1 MDKKLPNFRGKV
13 SSEINIAILLL
24 IYLISSLNIDSICLE
39 EVLGK
44 KDTITDM
51 AKKNVSSQDTE
62 AMSVP

>member
-1 MDKKLPNFRGKV
+1 MDKKLPNFRKKV
-13 SSEINIAILLL
+13 SSEINVATLLL
-24 IYLISSLNIDSICLE
+24 IYLISSLNIDSTCLE
-39 EVLGK
+39 EVLSK